1 MRIGELVTGLRYMV
15 TNEQR
20 SVFDLLKEMGELD
33 RKQLDERTMQLADQ
47 MHSQGLINRQ
57 FNEETQEIKYSLY
70 KR

>member
-20 SVFDLLKEMGELD
+20 TIFEMLKEVNSLTAD
-33 RKQLDERTMQLADQ
+33 SLDERTCRVAEQ
-47 MHSQGLINRQ
+47 MHSQGLIDRQ
-57 FNEETQEIKYSLY
+57 FNEETKEISYCLF